1 MGGAAPFS
9 PTSSRPI
16 ERAPAA
22 ARAILVVDCGSTFL
36 KVALLA
42 RVEERFRLL
51 ARAQAPATI
60 APPANDV
67 MIGLREAVARLEQ
80 IAGRKLLGNG
90 ELLMPQSDDGD
101 GVDAVALS
109 TSAGGPLRLLATG
122 PGRDALAG
130 LLQRAVGGLFVQL
143 DALPPLSEQGVG
155 GPEWRQ
161 LVTSVRATQPHAIVV
176 VGSAFAPGSGALGIE
191 ESAGSVAAWLEAL
204 AQVARE
210 EGQQNT
216 GRLPVIVSGSATDA
230 ETVRAAL
237 DRRSPGATSFTAVEA
252 LSPSTLGPLNRA
264 AGALYEV
271 AVLHGIPGFTSLRAL
286 AKAPAA
292 ATITATAGLVRY
304 LAQHFQTNVVGV
316 DVGASATRLV
326 GASAQGEF
334 LPAVHPTGGVG
345 VGAGAI
351 LRAAGIANVMR
362 WLHVHAAEDEL
373 REYVLNRMLRP
384 RALPATARELAFE
397 HALARE
403 AIGLA
408 LRAPGSRLAGL
419 HPMDVILGT
428 GGVLANAPK
437 PGHAALILLDALQPR
452 GISSLVLDT
461 AHVATGL
468 GSVASIDTRAA
479 AEVSETDAVVLQL
492 GTVVSAVGA
501 PQEGQPALRAVLEYA
516 DGRRHS
522 EEVNA
527 GTIVRLPLLPG
538 EQAMFGLHPAPNVD
552 VGLGPG
558 QQARASDPVEGGA
571 LGLVIDARGRPF
583 APPADAE
590 VRVRRLIEW
599 RRALAL
605 ED

>member
-1 MGGAAPFS
+1 V
-9 PTSSRPI
+9 
-16 ERAPAA
+16 A

-36 KVALLA
+36 KAALLA
-42 RVEERFRLL
+42 RVEDRFRLL
-51 ARAQAPATI
+51 ACAQSPATI

-67 MIGLREAVARLEQ
+67 MIGLREAVARLER
-80 IAGRKLLGNG
+80 ITGRKLLRNG
-90 ELLMPQSDDGD
+90 ELLMPQGDDGD

-143 DALPPLSEQGVG
+143 DALPPLSEHGAG

-161 LVTSVRATQPHAIVV
+161 LISSVRATQPHAIVV

-191 ESAGSVAAWLEAL
+191 ESAGSVAAWLDAL
-204 AQVARE
+204 AQAARDDS
-210 EGQQNT
+210 QRNA
-216 GRLPVIVSGSATDA
+216 GRLPVIISGSAADA
-230 ETVRAAL
+230 QTVRAAL
-237 DRRSPGATSFTAVEA
+237 DGRLSGATSITAVDA

-264 AGALYEV
+264 VGALYEV

-345 VGAGAI
+345 VGAGGT

-362 WLHVHAAEDEL
+362 WLHTQVTEDEL

-461 AHVATGL
+461 AHIATGL

-492 GTVVSAVGA
+492 GTIVSAVGA
-501 PQEGQPALRAVLEYA
+501 PREGQPALRAVLEYA

-527 GTIVRLPLLPG
+527 GTILRLPLLPG
-538 EQAMFGLHPAPNVD
+538 EQAMFGLHPAPTVD

-571 LGLVIDARGRPF
+571 LGLIVDARGRPF
-583 APPADAE
+583 APPADPE
-590 VRVRRLIEW
+590 ERVRRLIEW
-599 RRALAL
+599 RRALSL

>member
-1 MGGAAPFS
+1 MGGVAPLS

-16 ERAPAA
+16 ERPSVE

-36 KVALLA
+36 KAALLA
-42 RVEERFRLL
+42 RVEDRFRLL
-51 ARAQAPATI
+51 ARAQSPATI

-80 IAGRKLLGNG
+80 ITGRKLLRNG

-143 DALPPLSEQGVG
+143 DALPPLAEQGTG
-155 GPEWRQ
+155 GPERRQ
-161 LVTSVRATQPHAIVV
+161 LVSSVRATQPHAIVV

-191 ESAGSVAAWLEAL
+191 ESAGSIAAWLDAL
-204 AQVARE
+204 AQAARD
-210 EGQQNT
+210 EGQRGV
-216 GRLPVIVSGSATDA
+216 GRLPIIVSGSATDA
-230 ETVRAAL
+230 QTVRAAL
-237 DRRSPGATSFTAVEA
+237 DGRSSGATSITAVDA

-264 AGALYEV
+264 VGALYEV

-345 VGAGAI
+345 VGAGAT

-362 WLHVHAAEDEL
+362 WLHAQITEDEL

-419 HPMDVILGT
+419 HPMDIILGT
-428 GGVLANAPK
+428 GGVLANAPR

-461 AHVATGL
+461 AHIATGL

-492 GTVVSAVGA
+492 GTIVSAVGA
-501 PQEGQPALRAVLEYA
+501 PREGQPALRAVLEYA

-527 GTIVRLPLLPG
+527 GTILRLPLLPG
-538 EQAMFGLHPAPNVD
+538 EQAMFGLHPAPTVD

-571 LGLVIDARGRPF
+571 LGLIVDARGRPF
-583 APPADAE
+583 APPADPDE
-590 VRVRRLIEW
+590 RVRRLIEW
-599 RRALAL
+599 RRALSL